1 MYQARIEIPKSEVQ
15 TFISANT
22 NLLSSCELF
31 SRKYADTVSFTFSS
45 DSEFHVRTLDEIYHY
60 TQDDIRRREMSLTDS
75 ALPF

>member
-15 TFISANT
+15 TFINANT
-22 NLLSSCELF
+22 NLLASCELF

-45 DSEFHVRTLDEIYHY
+45 DDEFHVRTLDEIYHY
-60 TQDDIRRREMSLTDS
+60 AQDDIRSRELSLFDA

>member
-45 DSEFHVRTLDEIYHY
+45 DNEFHVRTLDEIYHY
-60 TQDDIRRREMSLTDS
+60 TQDDIRRREMSLIDS

>member
-15 TFISANT
+15 TFIIANT
-22 NLLSSCELF
+22 NLLSFCDLY

-45 DSEFHVRTLDEIYHY
+45 DDEFHVRTLDEIYHY
-60 TQDDIRRREMSLTDS
+60 TMDDIKRREMSLVDS